1 MNYIYSMERRDARK
15 IQSEAQYELRSR
27 CIRMLRKGMKQHE
40 VAEVL
45 EVARGTVGR
54 WWGIYQREGMD
65 GLKLR
70 RRGRCYGQKRRLD
83 REQER
88 SIQHMLVDKMPD
100 QLKLPF
106 ALWTRKAVQEA
117 IAQHYGVKLPI
128 RTVGDYLHRWGF
140 TPQKPV
146 KRAYEQQPE
155 RVKKWLDEEYPSI
168 SLKAH
173 EEGAE
178 ILWGDETGI
187 SSEDNRGRGYAPKG
201 QTPVVYGPGKRFSAS
216 MISAINNQGK
226 LQFMVYEGALRVD
239 TFLKFLRR
247 VIKDAKRKI
256 FIIVDN
262 LRVHHAKKV
271 QKWVK
276 KHKDRIE
283 IFFLPPYS
291 PEHNPDEY
299 MNQDVKAHLREKP
312 MPHSDRELKYGLRS
326 YMRRLQWKTD
336 KVARFF
342 DHEMVRYAKA

>member
-1 MNYIYSMERRDARK
+1 
-15 IQSEAQYELRSR
+15 
-27 CIRMLRKGMKQHE
+27 
-40 VAEVL
+40 
-45 EVARGTVGR
+45 
-54 WWGIYQREGMD
+54 
-65 GLKLR
+65 
-70 RRGRCYGQKRRLD
+70 
-83 REQER
+83 
-88 SIQHMLVDKMPD
+88 MLVDKTPD

-117 IAQHYGVKLPI
+117 IAQHYDVKLPI
-128 RTVGDYLHRWGF
+128 RTVGEYLHRWGF

-146 KRAYEQQPE
+146 KKSYEQQPE
-155 RVKKWLDEEYPSI
+155 RVKKWLDEEYPGI
-168 SLKAH
+168 AQKAR

-226 LQFMVYEGALRVD
+226 MRFMVYEGALRVD

-247 VIKDAKRKI
+247 VIKDIGRKI

-271 QKWVK
+271 QKWVE

-291 PEHNPDEY
+291 PEHNPNEY
-299 MNQDVKAHLREKP
+299 MNQDVKAHMRKKP
-312 MPHSDRELKYGLRS
+312 APHSDRELKKGLRS
-326 YMRRLQWKTD
+326 YMKHLQWKTD

-342 DHEMVRYAKA
+342 EHENVNYAKA

>member
-1 MNYIYSMERRDARK
+1 
-15 IQSEAQYELRSR
+15 
-27 CIRMLRKGMKQHE
+27 MLRQGMKQVE
-40 VAEVL
+40 VASIL
-45 EVARGTVGR
+45 EVSRTSVVR
-54 WWGIYQREGMD
+54 WWRNYRQEGMN
-65 GLKLR
+65 GLKQKT
-70 RRGRCYGQKRRLD
+70 RGRRHGQKRRLD

-88 SIQHMLVDKMPD
+88 SIQRMLVDKTPD

-117 IAQHYGVKLPI
+117 IAQHYDVKLPI
-128 RTVGDYLHRWGF
+128 RTVGEYLHRWGF

-146 KRAYEQQPE
+146 KKSYEQQPE
-155 RVKKWLDEEYPSI
+155 RVKKWLDEEYPGI
-168 SLKAH
+168 ARKAR

-226 LQFMVYEGALRVD
+226 MRFMVYEGALRVD

-247 VIKDAKRKI
+247 VIKDTGRKI

-271 QKWVK
+271 QKWVE

-299 MNQDVKAHLREKP
+299 MNQDVKAHMRKKP
-312 MPHSDRELKYGLRS
+312 APRSDRELKSGLRS
-326 YMRRLQWKTD
+326 YMRRLQRKSD
-336 KVARFF
+336 KVVRFF
-342 DHEMVRYAKA
+342 EHKKVQYAKA

>member
-1 MNYIYSMERRDARK
+1 MEKRDARK
-15 IQSEAQYELRSR
+15 ISSEAQYELRCR
-27 CIRMLRKGMKQHE
+27 CLRMVRQGMKQVE
-40 VAEVL
+40 VASIL
-45 EVARGTVGR
+45 EVSRTSVVR
-54 WWGIYQREGMD
+54 WLRNYRQEGMN
-65 GLKLR
+65 GLKQKT
-70 RRGRCYGQKRRLD
+70 RGRRHGQKRRLD

-88 SIQHMLVDKMPD
+88 SIQRMLVDKTPD

-117 IAQHYGVKLPI
+117 VAQHYDVKLPI
-128 RTVGDYLHRWGF
+128 RTVGEYLHRWGF

-146 KRAYEQQPE
+146 KKSYEQQPE
-155 RVKKWLDEEYPSI
+155 RVKKWLDEEYPGI
-168 SLKAH
+168 ARKAR

-226 LQFMVYEGALRVD
+226 MRFMVYEGALRVD

-247 VIKDAKRKI
+247 VIKDTGRKI

-271 QKWVK
+271 QKWVE

-299 MNQDVKAHLREKP
+299 MNQDVKAHMRKKP
-312 MPHSDRELKYGLRS
+312 APRSDRELKKGLRS
-326 YMRRLQWKTD
+326 YMKHLQWKTD

-342 DHEMVRYAKA
+342 EHENVNYAKA

>member
-1 MNYIYSMERRDARK
+1 MEKRDARK
-15 IQSEAQYELRSR
+15 ISSEAQYELRCR
-27 CIRMLRKGMKQHE
+27 CLRMLRQGMKQVE
-40 VAEVL
+40 VASIL
-45 EVARGTVGR
+45 EVSRTSVVR
-54 WWGIYQREGMD
+54 WWRNYRQEGMN
-65 GLKLR
+65 GLKQKT
-70 RRGRCYGQKRRLD
+70 RGRRHGQKRRLD

-88 SIQHMLVDKMPD
+88 SIQRMLVDKTPD

-117 IAQHYGVKLPI
+117 IAQHYDVKLPI
-128 RTVGDYLHRWGF
+128 RTVGEYLHRWGF
-140 TPQKPV
+140 TPQKPI
-146 KRAYEQQPE
+146 KKAYEQQPE
-155 RVKKWLDEEYPSI
+155 RVKKWLDEEYPGI
-168 SLKAH
+168 ARKAR

-226 LQFMVYEGALRVD
+226 VRFMVYEGALRMD

-247 VIKDAKRKI
+247 VIKDAGRKI
-256 FIIVDN
+256 FLIVDN

-271 QKWVK
+271 QKWIV
-276 KHKDRIE
+276 KHKDKIK

-299 MNQDVKAHLREKP
+299 MNQDVKIHMRHKP
-312 MPHSDRELKYGLRS
+312 APHSDRELKSGLRS
-326 YMRRLQWKTD
+326 YMRRLQWKSD
-336 KVARFF
+336 KIVRFF
-342 DHEMVRYAKA
+342 EHKKVQYAKA

>member
-1 MNYIYSMERRDARK
+1 MVR
-15 IQSEAQYELRSR
+15 Q
-27 CIRMLRKGMKQHE
+27 GMKQVE
-40 VAEVL
+40 VASFL
-45 EVARGTVGR
+45 EVSRTSVVR
-54 WWGIYQREGMD
+54 WWRNYRQEGMN
-65 GLKLR
+65 GLKQKT
-70 RRGRCYGQKRRLD
+70 RGRRHGQKRRLD

-88 SIQHMLVDKMPD
+88 SIQRMLVDKTPD

-117 IAQHYGVKLPI
+117 IVQHYDVKLPI
-128 RTVGDYLHRWGF
+128 RTVGEYLHRWGF

-146 KRAYEQQPE
+146 KKSYEQQPE
-155 RVKKWLDEEYPSI
+155 RVKKWLDEEYPGI
-168 SLKAH
+168 ARKAR

-216 MISAINNQGK
+216 MISAINNQDK
-226 LQFMVYEGALRVD
+226 MRFMVYEGALRVD

-247 VIKDAKRKI
+247 VIKDTGRKS

-271 QKWVK
+271 QKWVE

-299 MNQDVKAHLREKP
+299 MNQDVKAHMRKKP
-312 MPHSDRELKYGLRS
+312 APRSDRELKKGLRS
-326 YMRRLQWKTD
+326 YMKRLLWKTD

-342 DHEMVRYAKA
+342 EHENVNYAKA

>member
-1 MNYIYSMERRDARK
+1 MNYISDMEKRDARK
-15 IQSEAQYELRSR
+15 LKSEAQYELRSR

-40 VAEVL
+40 VGEAL
-45 EVARGTVGR
+45 EVARGTIGR

-65 GLKLR
+65 GLKPKK
-70 RRGRCYGQKRRLD
+70 RGRRHGHQRRLD

-88 SIQHMLVDKMPD
+88 SIQRMLVDKTPD

-117 IAQHYGVKLPI
+117 IAEHYGVKLPI
-128 RTVGDYLHRWGF
+128 RTVGEYLHRWGF

-155 RVKKWLDEEYPSI
+155 RVKKWLDEEYPGI
-168 SLKAH
+168 ALKAR
-173 EEGAE
+173 EQKAE

-201 QTPVVYGPGKRFSAS
+201 RTPVVYGPGKRFSAS

-226 LQFMVYEGALRVD
+226 MRFMVYEGALRVD

-247 VIKDAKRKI
+247 VIKDAVRKV
-256 FIIVDN
+256 FLVVDN
-262 LRVHHAKKV
+262 LRVHHAIKV
-271 QKWVK
+271 RKWIE
-276 KHKDRIE
+276 KHKEKIE
-283 IFFLPPYS
+283 IFFLPPYC
-291 PEHNPDEY
+291 PEYNPDEY
-299 MNQDVKAHLREKP
+299 LNHDIKAHLRKKP
-312 MPHSDRELKYGLRS
+312 MPCSDRELKSGLRS
-326 YMRRLQWKTD
+326 YMRRTQWKTD

-342 DHEMVRYAKA
+342 DHEKVRYAKA

>member
-1 MNYIYSMERRDARK
+1 MEKRDARK
-15 IQSEAQYELRSR
+15 ISSEAQYELRCR
-27 CIRMLRKGMKQHE
+27 CLRMLRQGMKQVE
-40 VAEVL
+40 VASIL
-45 EVARGTVGR
+45 EVSRTSVVR
-54 WWGIYQREGMD
+54 WWRNYRQEGMN
-65 GLKLR
+65 GLKEKT
-70 RRGRCYGQKRRLD
+70 RGRRHGQKRRLD

-88 SIQHMLVDKMPD
+88 SIQRMLVDKTPD

-117 IAQHYGVKLPI
+117 IAEHYDVKLPI
-128 RTVGDYLHRWGF
+128 RTVGEYLHRWGF

-155 RVKKWLDEEYPSI
+155 RVRKWLDEEYPSI
-168 SLKAH
+168 ALKAR
-173 EEGAE
+173 EERAE

-201 QTPVVYGPGKRFSAS
+201 QTPVVYCPGKRFSTS

-226 LQFMVYEGALRVD
+226 MRFMVYEGALRVN

-247 VIKDAKRKI
+247 VIKDIGRKI

-271 QKWVK
+271 QEWVE

-299 MNQDVKAHLREKP
+299 MNQDIKAHMRKKP
-312 MPHSDRELKYGLRS
+312 APRSDRELKSGLRS
-326 YMRRLQWKTD
+326 YMRRLQRKSD
-336 KVARFF
+336 KVVRFF
-342 DHEMVRYAKA
+342 EHKKVQYAKA

>member
-1 MNYIYSMERRDARK
+1 MEKRDARK
-15 IQSEAQYELRSR
+15 ISSEAQYELRCR
-27 CIRMLRKGMKQHE
+27 CLRMLRQGMKQVE
-40 VAEVL
+40 VASIL
-45 EVARGTVGR
+45 EVSRTSVVR
-54 WWGIYQREGMD
+54 WWRSYRREGMK
-65 GLKLR
+65 GLKVKK
-70 RRGRCYGQKRRLD
+70 RGRRYGQKRRLD

-88 SIQHMLVDKMPD
+88 SIQRMLVDKTPD

-117 IAQHYGVKLPI
+117 ITQHYDVKLPI
-128 RTVGDYLHRWGF
+128 RTVGEYLYRWGF

-146 KRAYEQQPE
+146 KKSYEQQPE
-155 RVKKWLDEEYPSI
+155 RVKKWLDEEYPGI
-168 SLKAH
+168 ARKAR

-226 LQFMVYEGALRVD
+226 MRFMVYEGALRVD

-247 VIKDAKRKI
+247 VIKDTGRKI

-271 QKWVK
+271 QKWVE

-299 MNQDVKAHLREKP
+299 MNQDVKAHMRKKP
-312 MPHSDRELKYGLRS
+312 APRSDRELKRGLRS
-326 YMRRLQWKTD
+326 YMKHLQWKTD

-342 DHEMVRYAKA
+342 EHENVNYAKA

>member
-1 MNYIYSMERRDARK
+1 
-15 IQSEAQYELRSR
+15 
-27 CIRMLRKGMKQHE
+27 MLRQGMKQVE
-40 VAEVL
+40 VASIL
-45 EVARGTVGR
+45 EVSRTSVVR
-54 WWGIYQREGMD
+54 WWRNYRQEGMN
-65 GLKLR
+65 GLKQKT
-70 RRGRCYGQKRRLD
+70 RGCRHGQKRRLD

-88 SIQHMLVDKMPD
+88 SIQRMLVDKTPD

-117 IAQHYGVKLPI
+117 IAQHYDVKLPI
-128 RTVGDYLHRWGF
+128 RTVGEYLHRWGF

-146 KRAYEQQPE
+146 KKSYEQQPE
-155 RVKKWLDEEYPSI
+155 RVKKWLDEEYPGI
-168 SLKAH
+168 ERKAR

-226 LQFMVYEGALRVD
+226 MRFMVYEGALRVD
-239 TFLKFLRR
+239 KFLKFLRR
-247 VIKDAKRKI
+247 VIKDTGRKI

-271 QKWVK
+271 QKWIE

-299 MNQDVKAHLREKP
+299 MNQDVKAHMRKKP
-312 MPHSDRELKYGLRS
+312 APRSDRELRKGLRS
-326 YMRRLQWKTD
+326 YLKHLQWKTD
-336 KVARFF
+336 KAARFF
-342 DHEMVRYAKA
+342 EHENVNYAKA

>member
-1 MNYIYSMERRDARK
+1 MEKRDARK
-15 IQSEAQYELRSR
+15 ISSEAQYELRCR
-27 CIRMLRKGMKQHE
+27 CLRMLRQGMKQVE
-40 VAEVL
+40 VASIL
-45 EVARGTVGR
+45 EVSRTSVVR
-54 WWGIYQREGMD
+54 WCRNYRQEGMN
-65 GLKLR
+65 GLKQKT
-70 RRGRCYGQKRRLD
+70 RGRRHGQKRRLD

-88 SIQHMLVDKMPD
+88 SIQRMLVDKTPD

-117 IAQHYGVKLPI
+117 IAQHYDVKLPI
-128 RTVGDYLHRWGF
+128 RTVGEYLHRWGF

-146 KRAYEQQPE
+146 KKSYEQQPE
-155 RVKKWLDEEYPSI
+155 RVKKWLDEEYPGI
-168 SLKAH
+168 ARKAS

-201 QTPVVYGPGKRFSAS
+201 QTPVVYDPGKRFSTS

-226 LQFMVYEGALRVD
+226 MRFMVYEGALRVD

-247 VIKDAKRKI
+247 VIKDTGRKI

-271 QKWVK
+271 QKWVE

-299 MNQDVKAHLREKP
+299 MNQDVKAHMRKKP
-312 MPHSDRELKYGLRS
+312 APRSDRELKKGLRS
-326 YMRRLQWKTD
+326 YMKHLQWKID

-342 DHEMVRYAKA
+342 EHENVNYAKA

>member
-1 MNYIYSMERRDARK
+1 MSQDVLYLGMEKRDARK
-15 IQSEAQYELRSR
+15 LNREAQYELRSR
-27 CIRMLRKGMKQHE
+27 SIRMLQKGMKQHE
-40 VAEVL
+40 VAGVL
-45 EVARGTVGR
+45 EVARGTIGK
-54 WWGIYQREGMD
+54 WWGIYKRKGMD
-65 GLKLR
+65 GLKPGK
-70 RRGRCYGQKRRLD
+70 RGRRYGHKRRLD

-88 SIQHMLVDKMPD
+88 SIQRMLVDKTPD

-128 RTVGDYLHRWGF
+128 RTVGEYLRRWGF

-155 RVKKWLDEEYPSI
+155 RIRRWLNEEYPVI
-168 SLKAH
+168 VRHARK
-173 EEGAE
+173 EDAE

-187 SSEDNRGRGYAPKG
+187 SSEDSRGRGYAPKG

-216 MISAINNQGK
+216 MISVINNQGK
-226 LQFMVYEGALRVD
+226 LQFMVYEGALRVE

-271 QKWVK
+271 QKWVE

-299 MNQDVKAHLREKP
+299 MNQDVKAHLR
-312 MPHSDRELKYGLRS
+312 
-326 YMRRLQWKTD
+326 
-336 KVARFF
+336 
-342 DHEMVRYAKA
+342 

>member
-1 MNYIYSMERRDARK
+1 MEKRDARK
-15 IQSEAQYELRSR
+15 ISSEAQYELRCR
-27 CIRMLRKGMKQHE
+27 CLRMLRQGMKQVE
-40 VAEVL
+40 VASIL
-45 EVARGTVGR
+45 EVSRTSVVR
-54 WWGIYQREGMD
+54 WWRNYRQEGMN
-65 GLKLR
+65 GLKQKT
-70 RRGRCYGQKRRLD
+70 RGRRHGQKRRLD

-88 SIQHMLVDKMPD
+88 SIQRMLVDKTPD

-117 IAQHYGVKLPI
+117 IAQHYDVKLPI
-128 RTVGDYLHRWGF
+128 RTVGEYLHRWGF

-146 KRAYEQQPE
+146 KKSYEQQPE
-155 RVKKWLDEEYPSI
+155 RVKKWLDEEYPGI
-168 SLKAH
+168 ARKAR

-226 LQFMVYEGALRVD
+226 MRFMVYEGALRVD

-247 VIKDAKRKI
+247 VIKDTGRKI

-271 QKWVK
+271 RKWVE

-299 MNQDVKAHLREKP
+299 MNQDVKAHMRKKP
-312 MPHSDRELKYGLRS
+312 APRSDRELKKGLRS
-326 YMRRLQWKTD
+326 YMKHLQWKTD

-342 DHEMVRYAKA
+342 EHENVNYAKA